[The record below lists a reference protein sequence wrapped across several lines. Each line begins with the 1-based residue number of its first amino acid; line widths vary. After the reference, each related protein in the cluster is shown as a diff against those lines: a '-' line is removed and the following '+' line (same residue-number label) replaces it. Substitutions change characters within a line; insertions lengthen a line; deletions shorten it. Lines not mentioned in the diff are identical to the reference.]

1 MLHRALA
8 AAACLLAAVSVS
20 SASKAERLSYELDYS
35 ADAGCPDKSEL
46 VRQVA
51 RRARDAELVE
61 TGGQWRF
68 VVRLSRSG
76 AQAEGTVVS
85 RTTEPPRRVS
95 GASCAA
101 VAEAV
106 ALIVAVTLD
115 PSLIL
120 DLNPPTLPAEPSP
133 PQSTLP
139 PRTAEPA
146 PLASEPPRT
155 SSSVEFA
162 LGAGGWII
170 AGPAPSS
177 LLGVSV
183 FGELASGAVG
193 RPRLRLALSHA
204 TTGSIDVGSGAAHF
218 ELSSARLEG
227 CPAGFGRGSFE
238 LVGCLDLEAGRVAAE
253 GLSRGAVRQTQ
264 ESSRL
269 WFELGLM
276 GRLAWSPVSPLQIEL
291 SSGVGFPFTRRAYIF
306 ENPREIVH
314 EPPLIAARVGLGLA
328 ARLP

>member
-1 MLHRALA
+1 MLHRAFA
-8 AAACLLAAVSVS
+8 AAACVFAAVSLS
-20 SASKAERLSYELDYS
+20 SGASKAEPLSYELDYS

-46 VRQVA
+46 VRQVSS
-51 RRARDAELVE
+51 RARDAELVE

-68 VVRLSRSG
+68 VVSLSRSG
-76 AQAEGTVVS
+76 AQAEGAVVS
-85 RTTEPPRRVS
+85 RPTEPPRRVS
-95 GASCAA
+95 GTSCAA

-115 PSLIL
+115 PSLVL
-120 DLNPPTLPAEPSP
+120 DLSPPALPAEPPP
-133 PQSTLP
+133 PQSALP
-139 PRTAEPA
+139 RPAEPA
-146 PLASEPPRT
+146 PPSSEPPLIP
-155 SSSVEFA
+155 SSVAFA

-177 LLGVSV
+177 LFGASV

-204 TTGSIDVGSGAAHF
+204 TTGNIDVGSGAAHF

-227 CPAGFGRGSFE
+227 CPGGFGRGSFE

-306 ENPREIVH
+306 ENPRETIH